1 MPTDV
6 QLMDGE
12 FRFLVPLA
20 KATGDGDNLFVEGI
34 ASDTGMDLQEQR
46 IGLKGQQSMAWWA
59 KAGKVALG
67 GEADHFQI
75 AFDDDLGKLVDGSV
89 SDQGEFFIKAQ
100 LDTDNPRAVGL
111 HTSLGKGKQ
120 LGLSVFGKVT
130 EFHDEAGVP
139 VIDGVQL
146 TRVMVT
152 PSPANPRTWLA
163 DIAKSLP
170 SGQVT
175 PQQDG
180 EDTGG
185 TVTAE
190 VAKGMFLDALRAE
203 MERDAELAPL
213 MAQFERVSELD
224 GLLHLL
230 FEVAYS
236 VSDQVGYNDFPPDQ
250 AAALLSEA
258 IEEFKLEAVAKAQ
271 AVGNAAPAEIVA
283 KDGEAPVPEA
293 PEDPA
298 NDEAAPIEAPV
309 AEAPVSTEETPA
321 EGEEI
326 PTEEVAPAEGEGETA
341 QDGQAPESAP
351 DEEPPVENE
360 ESHAESAQA
369 PAPDTTTGG
378 GVMPQGKSLS
388 EIAHV
393 FADDRTAEVQAQ
405 IAPQLAPQPS
415 HPAVMVADTFTEAV
429 KRLVADGQLSQD
441 EKRQAVA
448 LALAATMQHME
459 EVLPA
464 APADD
469 GLEEAPAWARALV
482 TKVNDL
488 ETALQKQTT
497 LQQQHSVNV
506 SAGSVALGTPP
517 ENTDNPTL
525 PTRKS
530 QVPDL
535 QPSTVVQRTQTLRDI
550 ALQLVTGSTNA
561 LRLP

>member
-20 KATGDGDNLFVEGI
+20 KATSEGNNLFVEGI
-34 ASDTGMDLQEQR
+34 ASDTGLDLQEQR
-46 IGLKGQQSMAWWA
+46 IGLSGQQSMAWWA
-59 KAGKVALG
+59 RTGKVALG
-67 GEADHFQI
+67 GEADHFSI

-89 SDQGEFFIKAQ
+89 SDQGEFYIKAQ
-100 LDTDNPRAVGL
+100 LDIDNPRAVGL

-130 EFHDEAGVP
+130 EFHEDAGIP

-163 DIAKSLP
+163 DVAKSLH
-170 SGQVT
+170 SDQV
-175 PQQDG
+175 PPEQ
-180 EDTGG
+180 EDTAGG
-185 TVTAE
+185 VVVTADA
-190 VAKGMFLDALRAE
+190 AKGMFLDALREAIANDE
-203 MERDAELAPL
+203 AMAPMMQQL
-213 MAQFERVSELD
+213 DRITGID
-224 GLLHLL
+224 GLLALL
-230 FEVAYS
+230 FGVAYD
-236 VSDQVGYNDFPPDQ
+236 VYDQVEWGGLLPED

-258 IEEFKLEAVAKAQ
+258 VDEFKMEVIAKALLTET
-271 AVGNAAPAEIVA
+271 ATIAKDITAEGGAAPAPEAPASAGDPAEGEAAPAEG
-283 KDGEAPVPEA
+283 KDPIEGGEAPVEG
-293 PEDPA
+293 DT
-298 NDEAAPIEAPV
+298 
-309 AEAPVSTEETPA
+309 SA
-321 EGEEI
+321 EGG
-326 PTEEVAPAEGEGETA
+326 AELAQGE
-341 QDGQAPESAP
+341 
-351 DEEPPVENE
+351 
-360 ESHAESAQA
+360 QA
-369 PAPDTTTGG
+369 PAPAPAEAAPTEGTPTTGG
-378 GVMPQGKSLS
+378 GTMPQGKSLS

-393 FADDRTAEVQAQ
+393 FADDRGAEVQAQ
-405 IAPQLAPQPS
+405 LGIVPQAALQPS

-429 KRLVADGQLSQD
+429 KRLVQDGQLNQD

-488 ETALQKQTT
+488 ETALQQQTT

-506 SAGSVALGTPP
+506 GAGSAPSTLP

-550 ALQLVTGSTNA
+550 ALQLVTGGTDI

>member
-1 MPTDV
+1 MSADV

-20 KATGDGDNLFVEGI
+20 KATSEGDNLFVEGI

-89 SDQGEFFIKAQ
+89 SDQGEFHIKAQ

-130 EFHDEAGVP
+130 EFHEDAGIP

-163 DIAKSLP
+163 DVAKSLH
-170 SGQVT
+170 SDQVA
-175 PQQDG
+175 PEQ
-180 EDTGG
+180 ESAPDTAA
-185 TVTAE
+185 VTAD

-203 MERDAELAPL
+203 MERDAGLAPL
-213 MAQFERVSELD
+213 LMQWERLD
-224 GLLHLL
+224 TLADLMSLL
-230 FEVAYS
+230 FLVAYRL
-236 VSDQVGYNDFPPDQ
+236 SDQVNYNDFPPDQ

-271 AVGNAAPAEIVA
+271 AAGNAAPTEIVA
-283 KDGEAPVPEA
+283 KDGEAPAPEA
-293 PEDPA
+293 PGDPA
-298 NDEAAPIEAPV
+298 NDEAAPVEAPAV
-309 AEAPVSTEETPA
+309 EAPAPTEEA
-321 EGEEI
+321 

-341 QDGQAPESAP
+341 QDEQAPESAP
-351 DEEPPVENE
+351 DEEPPVEDE
-360 ESHAESAQA
+360 ESPAESAQA

-388 EIAHV
+388 QIAHV
-393 FADDRTAEVQAQ
+393 VADDRTAEVQAQ

-415 HPAVMVADTFTEAV
+415 HPAVMVADTFAGAV
-429 KRLVADGQLSQD
+429 KRLVQDGQLSTD
-441 EKRQAVA
+441 ERRQAVG

-464 APADD
+464 APAED

-506 SAGSVALGTPP
+506 GAGSAPSTPP
-517 ENTDNPTL
+517 ETVDNPTL

-530 QVPDL
+530 MVPDL

-550 ALQLVTGSTNA
+550 ALQLVTGGTDI